1 MRRILFLLTGFFLF
15 INVYSQNKFTI
26 SGNVV
31 DENGEPLIGVNVIEK
46 GTTTGT
52 VTDLDGTYTINVS
65 GPDAILV
72 FSFVGYLSEEIPV
85 NNQKEIN
92 LSLIPDLQ
100 EIDEIVVIGYGSV
113 KKGDLTGSVEVVNT
127 EEINRRPILSSE
139 EVLQGK
145 ASGVFVASS
154 TGAPGSPMSIRIR
167 GVGTPNNADPL
178 YIVDGMPIKDATFG
192 KNDNPSGI
200 NFLNPSDIE
209 SIQILKDA
217 SAAAIYGTRGANG
230 VIIITTKKGKAGKP
244 VVSFNSYYGSQ
255 ELPKKL
261 DVLNAQQF
269 ATLYNEINGE
279 LFNPDSIP
287 YLQTT
292 DWQDEIFRRAPMY
305 NSQLSVSGG
314 NENSNYYTSFNRF
327 SQEGIIKESSYI
339 RNSFRVNSEHKVNRW
354 LKIGENL
361 TLTHFFRKRQNE
373 QGLGASGIVGSPI
386 AAAFQADPTENIYD
400 PETEHEY
407 LEVTSTI
414 SNPVGILERKF
425 YHYTTN
431 RIQGNAFAEME
442 FIKNLVFKI
451 NGGIDRSW
459 GYRKEVWPEYFVGP
473 NDANNNTLL
482 TTEHEDWYNYL
493 VESTVNYSFNL
504 GNNHVFNLM
513 TGVTQQEE
521 VKSREVGTSYLPT
534 KDENMLYHSAR
545 ASVNDIIQLGGNP
558 LPWALR
564 SMFGRINYSFMDKY
578 LFTGSIRHDGSSRFG
593 SEKRWGTFPAAS
605 LAWKISEE
613 DFMERFGNISQ
624 LKVRTGWGKTGNQN
638 IVPFGY
644 NTTASYQPDAGLP
657 GPVTYFG
664 TPQVTEYPALFILGV
679 ANQNVGWETTTTINI
694 GLDLSMWDNRL
705 LATIDVYDKTTTDLL
720 LDVPLA
726 DMFAVTYGNYIGNAG
741 EVNNKGLDLTL
752 SYRNKLGDL
761 DYEIGGN
768 FSTVKNEVV
777 SLEGGAPLTSGTEP
791 PVRMIEGK
799 PIGAFWGW
807 VHEGIF
813 ESEEEIQNSPEQL
826 RRTGVGDIKFKDLN
840 KDGVIDDDDQ
850 HVIGYALP
858 DFSYGLSLGL
868 SYRNFDLNILTQGIY
883 GNSVYNNVK
892 SKALYN
898 LNVNTNVSTDL
909 LNYYG
914 RILDD
919 GSVITDTDVPR
930 LGRDNNNNDRNST
943 YFLEDGSY
951 LRVKSASLSYSFSDL
966 LRGIGLSDMRVYFTA
981 QNLFTFTKYSGYNPE
996 IGVSTAWDSNP
1007 LAFGIDNAVYPQP
1020 RTFLFG
1026 LDISF

>member
-1 MRRILFLLTGFFLF
+1 
-15 INVYSQNKFTI
+15 
-26 SGNVV
+26 
-31 DENGEPLIGVNVIEK
+31 
-46 GTTTGT
+46 
-52 VTDLDGTYTINVS
+52 
-65 GPDAILV
+65 
-72 FSFVGYLSEEIPV
+72 
-85 NNQKEIN
+85 
-92 LSLIPDLQ
+92 
-100 EIDEIVVIGYGSV
+100 
-113 KKGDLTGSVEVVNT
+113 
-127 EEINRRPILSSE
+127 
-139 EVLQGK
+139 
-145 ASGVFVASS
+145 
-154 TGAPGSPMSIRIR
+154 
-167 GVGTPNNADPL
+167 
-178 YIVDGMPIKDATFG
+178 
-192 KNDNPSGI
+192 
-200 NFLNPSDIE
+200 
-209 SIQILKDA
+209 
-217 SAAAIYGTRGANG
+217 
-230 VIIITTKKGKAGKP
+230 
-244 VVSFNSYYGSQ
+244 
-255 ELPKKL
+255 
-261 DVLNAQQF
+261 
-269 ATLYNEINGE
+269 
-279 LFNPDSIP
+279 
-287 YLQTT
+287 
-292 DWQDEIFRRAPMY
+292 
-305 NSQLSVSGG
+305 
-314 NENSNYYTSFNRF
+314 
-327 SQEGIIKESSYI
+327 
-339 RNSFRVNSEHKVNRW
+339 
-354 LKIGENL
+354 
-361 TLTHFFRKRQNE
+361 
-373 QGLGASGIVGSPI
+373 
-386 AAAFQADPTENIYD
+386 
-400 PETEHEY
+400 
-407 LEVTSTI
+407 
-414 SNPVGILERKF
+414 
-425 YHYTTN
+425 
-431 RIQGNAFAEME
+431 
-442 FIKNLVFKI
+442 
-451 NGGIDRSW
+451 
-459 GYRKEVWPEYFVGP
+459 
-473 NDANNNTLL
+473 
-482 TTEHEDWYNYL
+482 
-493 VESTVNYSFNL
+493 
-504 GNNHVFNLM
+504 
-513 TGVTQQEE
+513 
-521 VKSREVGTSYLPT
+521 
-534 KDENMLYHSAR
+534 
-545 ASVNDIIQLGGNP
+545 
-558 LPWALR
+558 
-564 SMFGRINYSFMDKY
+564 
-578 LFTGSIRHDGSSRFG
+578 
-593 SEKRWGTFPAAS
+593 TFPAAS

-644 NTTASYQPDAGLP
+644 NTTATYQPDAGLP

-840 KDGVIDDDDQ
+840 KDGVIDDADQ